1 MVSSSGLFSWR
12 PRMPF
17 YKKSLKER
25 LTWTLLADRDF
36 ELLNVLEELDVDAAD
51 GVHQALVQA
60 QLSEPD

>member
-12 PRMPF
+12 PESHSI
-17 YKKSLKER
+17 KSLKER